1 MSYITTN
8 SKIHFTPHNPNR
20 DHIDIND
27 IAHALAYICRANGH
41 FNSFYSVAQ
50 HSINC
55 SLEARE
61 KGYPKDIQLACLL
74 HDASEA
80 YMSDVTRPVKKLLPQ
95 YLDIEER
102 LQRAI
107 YEKFNVSD
115 VCAEMIKEIDD
126 TLLYHEFIHLLGEK
140 VFDFEPE
147 ILSVPDFTQ
156 RDFIYVKN
164 QFLNLFVQ
172 LTLDIQIFKS
182 VGIDGCDGGWMT
194 AILSG
199 DRLSIER
206 YNSIADVLAANK
218 SADKSIIDIPIG
230 LADSKEVAL
239 HRPENVA
246 RKILKGK
253 TSSVF
258 PVPFRSVARAK
269 TVAEAWNLSKTLNVG
284 ANYMTMG
291 IREAVNEIDIFLQE
305 NEEWKNVL
313 IESHPE
319 VCFALLNGGKPIVEK
334 KQEEQGIERRL
345 QILEK
350 YGIGIKTI
358 SIHPLFAKYRDDV
371 VDAVCLALIGRLAT
385 EGKTTTIPCEGEVMA
400 DSTGLRMQMIIPKI

>member
-1 MSYITTN
+1 MQSEWP
-8 SKIHFTPHNPNR
+8 FQQ
-20 DHIDIND
+20 
-27 IAHALAYICRANGH
+27 LL
-41 FNSFYSVAQ
+41 FLAQ

-55 SLEARE
+55 SLEARA
-61 KGYPKDIQLACLL
+61 KGYSKDVQLACLI

-80 YMSDVTRPVKKLLPQ
+80 YMSDITRPVKKLLSQ

-102 LQRAI
+102 LQKAI
-107 YEKFNVSD
+107 YEKFNTSNVSP
-115 VCAEMIKEIDD
+115 EMIKEIDD

-147 ILSVPDFTQ
+147 ILSEPDFTQ

-164 QFLNLFVQ
+164 EFLDLFTQ
-172 LTLDIQIFKS
+172 LTSDIQIFKS

-206 YNSIADVLAANK
+206 YNSIEDALKANK
-218 SADKSIIDIPIG
+218 SADKFIIDIPIG
-230 LADSKEVAL
+230 LGDSREEAL
-239 HRPENVA
+239 HRPENAA

-253 TSSVF
+253 TSSIF
-258 PVPFRSVARAK
+258 PVPFRCVARAK
-269 TVAEAWNLSKTLNVG
+269 TVAEAWNLSKTLNAG

-291 IREAVNEIDIFLQE
+291 IREAVNEIDTFLQE
-305 NEEWKNVL
+305 NEAWKNVL

-319 VCFALLNGGKPIVEK
+319 VCFALLNEGKPIMEK
-334 KQEEQGIERRL
+334 KTQDQGIEKRME
-345 QILEK
+345 ILEK
-350 YGIGIKTI
+350 HGIDRI
-358 SIHPLFAKYRDDV
+358 SVSRHPLFAKYRDDV
-371 VDAVCLALIGRLAT
+371 VDAVCLALIGRFAA
-385 EGKTTTIPCEGEVMA
+385 EGKTTTIPCEDEVKN